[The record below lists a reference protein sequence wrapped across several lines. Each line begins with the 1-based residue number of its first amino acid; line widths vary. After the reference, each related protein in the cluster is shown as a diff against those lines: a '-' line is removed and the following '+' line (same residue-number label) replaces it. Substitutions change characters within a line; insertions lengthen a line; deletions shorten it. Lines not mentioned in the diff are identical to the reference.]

1 MKTKKITIIHI
12 EERMNPLMKSISKPF
27 KSITNLYKKTST
39 WGKILFFV
47 ILIMITCSMFKTRKE
62 GFEQTKNYMFKSG
75 TDIYDD
81 FYSDIYDF
89 LVFSDVK
96 DDYEV
101 GEIINST
108 KPTQESIILDIGSG
122 TGHHVGLL
130 NKKGFKTIGLD
141 KSQSMIKKAKENY
154 PEYDFVKGD
163 AMNAMQFQP
172 SSFTHITCLYFTIYY
187 IKDKMHFFKNCMK
200 WLMPGGSLVVHIVDR
215 EMFDPI
221 LPPANPLV
229 MLTPQR
235 YAKERITNSTITFDD
250 FKYNANFD
258 LNSDKN
264 SATFIEKFK
273 NKDTDKTF
281 RKQEHTMYMES
292 EQDILTMAKDVGF
305 IIKGKIDLIKSGY
318 EYQYLYLFQ
327 KPA

>member
-1 MKTKKITIIHI
+1 
-12 EERMNPLMKSISKPF
+12 MNNLLKSISKPF
-27 KSITNLYKKTST
+27 KAITTTYKKSST
-39 WGKILFFV
+39 WGKVLFFV
-47 ILIMITCSMFKTRKE
+47 ILIMIACSMFNKKKKE
-62 GFEQTKNYMFKSG
+62 GFEQTKNFMFKSG

-130 NKKGFKTIGLD
+130 NKKGYKTVGLD

-154 PEYDFVKGD
+154 PEYDFVQGD

-172 SSFTHITCLYFTIYY
+172 NSFTHITCLYFTIYY
-187 IKDKMHFFKNCMK
+187 INDKTLFFNNCMK
-200 WLMPGGSLVVHIVDR
+200 WLMPGGSLVVHVVDR
-215 EMFDPI
+215 DMFDPI

-235 YAKERITNSTITFDD
+235 YAKQRITNSTITFND

-258 LNSDKN
+258 LNPDKN
-264 SATFIEKFK
+264 SATFVEKFQ
-273 NKDTDKTF
+273 NKKDGKTF
-281 RKQEHTMYMES
+281 RKQEHNMYMET
-292 EQDILTMAKDVGF
+292 EQDILSMAKTSGF